1 MPSSAVREKIVRS
14 ARRLVIKIGT
24 NALTDAHGQ
33 LDVRLIATL
42 ATEVWKLK
50 EAGKDVVIVSS
61 GAIGAGVRVLG
72 LKSRPKELA
81 MLQAAAAVGQNKLMQ
96 LFEKGFS
103 KYDLAVAQILVT
115 RADFVD
121 RRRYLNIERTL
132 TALNQLGAIPIIN
145 ENDTVAVDENRFGDN
160 DLIAALVANLVR
172 ADLLVI
178 LTVVD
183 GLLDRA
189 GQRVDFVPRVEDT
202 TLGLLR
208 SEKSSLGSGGMQS
221 KLQAVKMA
229 TNAGI
234 DTVIAN
240 GRRDGVLSQLILGG
254 DKVGTVF
261 AGSTRRVPGKLR
273 WIATAARAEGQIIV
287 DDGAARAIISG
298 GKSLLPSGIT
308 SVCGAFDRGAVVTV
322 QNFSGQELAR
332 GLANYSANELT
343 KIKGLRSDGIRKLM
357 GPECCEEAIH
367 RDNLIVTAG

>member
-1 MPSSAVREKIVRS
+1 MPSSAVREKLVRS
-14 ARRLVIKIGT
+14 ARRLVIKIGP
-24 NALTDAHGQ
+24 NALTDAHAQ

-189 GQRVDFVPRVEDT
+189 GQRVDFVPRVEAT

-273 WIATAARAEGQIIV
+273 WIAT
-287 DDGAARAIISG
+287 AARAIISG

>member
-1 MPSSAVREKIVRS
+1 
-14 ARRLVIKIGT
+14 
-24 NALTDAHGQ
+24 
-33 LDVRLIATL
+33 
-42 ATEVWKLK
+42 
-50 EAGKDVVIVSS
+50 
-61 GAIGAGVRVLG
+61 
-72 LKSRPKELA
+72 
-81 MLQAAAAVGQNKLMQ
+81 
-96 LFEKGFS
+96 
-103 KYDLAVAQILVT
+103 
-115 RADFVD
+115 
-121 RRRYLNIERTL
+121 
-132 TALNQLGAIPIIN
+132 
-145 ENDTVAVDENRFGDN
+145 
-160 DLIAALVANLVR
+160 
-172 ADLLVI
+172 
-178 LTVVD
+178 
-183 GLLDRA
+183 
-189 GQRVDFVPRVEDT
+189 VPRVEAT

-273 WIATAARAEGQIIV
+273 WIAT
-287 DDGAARAIISG
+287 AARAIISG